1 MKALIGPEYYFSP
14 DVFLR
19 EKRNLELWIFAGL
32 VSDFQNENDYRAFE
46 YFDIPIVVQKFKNE
60 LKAFQNICSH
70 RFSKIQKTGCGNRAF
85 FCPYHGWAYNSKGI
99 PVGIPKK
106 PLFDLKRECLS
117 ELKLK
122 EYELNICGNLVF
134 VNLGSKLTLIEYLG
148 KEVFDLIQNFE
159 ITKNNRIDINE
170 YKIKANWKLIV
181 ENTLEAYH
189 VQLVHENTFNNL
201 KLKGNNFK
209 FDGTSSIWFAE
220 SEVIEKKRIQNL
232 FTDRKFNTDNYIHVL
247 LFPNTLISTYKGY
260 SYNISQIFPLSEKTT
275 LFKSEVYI
283 GPSKEGLL
291 LETYKT
297 SLIEFNR
304 RVFLEDTEICEDIQ
318 EVIHYSHQLG
328 MLSDEEKRVE
338 HFQLNYLKNYDESN

>member
-1 MKALIGPEYYFSP
+1 MQALIGPEYYHSSG
-14 DVFLR
+14 VFLK
-19 EKRNLELWIFAGL
+19 EKGKSELWIYAGL
-32 VSDFQNENDYRAFE
+32 LSDFESENDYKAFE

-85 FCPYHGWAYNSKGI
+85 FCPYHGWAYNSKGV

-106 PLFDLKRECLS
+106 PLFDLNKECIS

-122 EYELNICGNLVF
+122 EYELSTCGNLVF

-148 KEVFDLIQNFE
+148 KEVFNLIQNFE
-159 ITKNNRIDINE
+159 ITKNNKIDINE
-170 YKIKANWKLIV
+170 YEIKANWKLIV

-220 SEVIEKKRIQNL
+220 SDITEKKRIQNL
-232 FTDRKFNTDNYIHVL
+232 FANRKFKTDNYIHVL

-260 SYNISQIFPLSEKTT
+260 SYNISQIFPLSEKNTI
-275 LFKSEVYI
+275 FKSEVYI
-283 GPSKEGLL
+283 GPSEEVLL

-297 SLIEFNR
+297 SLIDFNR
-304 RVFLEDTEICEDIQ
+304 RVFFEDMEICEDIQ
-318 EVIHYSHQLG
+318 KVIFYSDQLG
-328 MLSDEEKRVE
+328 ILSDEEKRVE
-338 HFQLNYLKNYDESN
+338 CFQLNYLKNFNESN

>member
-1 MKALIGPEYYFSP
+1 MQALIGPEYYYLSDIFSK
-14 DVFLR
+14 
-19 EKRNLELWIFAGL
+19 EKRKSEIWVYVGL
-32 VSDFQNENDYRAFE
+32 LSEFENENNYKAFE
-46 YFDIPIVVQKFKNE
+46 FFDIPIVVQKFKTG
-60 LKAFQNICSH
+60 LKAFKNICSH
-70 RFSKIQKTGCGNRAF
+70 RFSKIQKSGCGNRAL
-85 FCPYHGWAYNSKGI
+85 FCPYHGWAYNSKGV

-106 PLFDLKRECLS
+106 PLFDLKKECIS
-117 ELKLK
+117 ALKLK
-122 EYELNICGNLVF
+122 EYELSTCGNLVF

-148 KEVFDLIQNFE
+148 KEAFHLIQNFE
-159 ITKNNRIDINE
+159 ITHKNNIDVNE
-170 YKIKANWKLIV
+170 YEIKANWKLIV

-220 SEVIEKKRIQNL
+220 SEIIEKKRIQNL
-232 FTDRKFNTDNYIHVL
+232 FANRKFHINNYIHVL

-260 SYNISQIFPLSEKTT
+260 SYNISQIFPLSEKNT

-283 GPSKEGLL
+283 GPSEEGLL

-297 SLIEFNR
+297 SLIDFNR
-304 RVFLEDTEICEDIQ
+304 KVFLEDKEICEDIQ
-318 EVIHYSHQLG
+318 KVIHHSDQIG

-338 HFQLNYLKNYDESN
+338 HFQLSYLKNYE